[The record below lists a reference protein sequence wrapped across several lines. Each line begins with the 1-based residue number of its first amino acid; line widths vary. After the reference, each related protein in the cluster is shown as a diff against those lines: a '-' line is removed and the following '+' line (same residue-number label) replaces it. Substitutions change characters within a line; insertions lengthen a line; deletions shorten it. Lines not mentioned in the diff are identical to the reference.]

1 MRTVLITSV
10 VALILVMTLPAD
22 SADAVAPMRPGQP
35 EVLTPARQAPPTIAT
50 PWSELRQRLGA
61 RNRVMLFW
69 EDGLDG
75 SVATRY
81 REVQTLDR
89 QVHGK
94 AAQAGT
100 VAHHYDG
107 STGVAVAGA
116 RAHLHERRERYTED
130 DAPIAPALS
139 HEARSLQS
147 EFMAQLRQGG
157 VRFIDRTLAT
167 RLAGMSVQGERPNAH
182 AIEMHGLVD
191 HADYLMEVNSRS
203 APDAASGRRFHVA
216 LRDVA
221 SGETLV
227 DFETAAEPAQ
237 GGPRPWVATGSGFER
252 AEDPVASDAEVA
264 RLLAIE
270 TGRQLAGRVSR

>member
-1 MRTVLITSV
+1 MRTVLIASAL
-10 VALILVMTLPAD
+10 ALILVMTLPAD
-22 SADAVAPMRPGQP
+22 SSGAAAQMRPGQP
-35 EVLTPARQAPPTIAT
+35 QVLTPAREAPATIAT
-50 PWSELRQRLGA
+50 PWNELRQRLAA

-75 SVATRY
+75 GVATRY
-81 REVQTLDR
+81 REVETLDR

-94 AAQAGT
+94 AAQVGV

-107 STGVAVAGA
+107 STGVAAAGA

-130 DAPIAPALS
+130 DAPVAGALS
-139 HEARSLQS
+139 DQARSLQS
-147 EFMAQLRQGG
+147 EFMAELRQGG

-191 HADYLMEVNSRS
+191 HADYLMEVSSRS

-216 LRDVA
+216 LRDLA
-221 SGETLV
+221 SGETVV

-270 TGRQLAGRVSR
+270 TGRQMAGRVSR